1 MLGCWKKSHISLSFI
16 ELLCSEQGACQ
27 VKANHWWPMFTARA
41 QILGYMWWKMINVQT
56 MAPLVG
62 EKPDLRVLGWSVRQN
77 KVLGITSPQNLSL
90 RTTFIPISRRKAIE
104 ELAIS
109 QGNCSP
115 ETPAESGSEVGWVV
129 SKISSH
135 LCQASSVRWEEQPP
149 MGGKRVVP

>member
-1 MLGCWKKSHISLSFI
+1 M
-16 ELLCSEQGACQ
+16 
-27 VKANHWWPMFTARA
+27 R
-41 QILGYMWWKMINVQT
+41 T

-90 RTTFIPISRRKAIE
+90 RTTFIPISSRKAIE

-109 QGNCSP
+109 QGNWSP
-115 ETPAESGSEVGWVV
+115 KTPAESGSEVGWVV

-135 LCQASSVRWEEQPP
+135 LCQASAVRWEEGSPVRWMQSTLLTQSSNTD
-149 MGGKRVVP
+149 RVQRYSREWIQTKL